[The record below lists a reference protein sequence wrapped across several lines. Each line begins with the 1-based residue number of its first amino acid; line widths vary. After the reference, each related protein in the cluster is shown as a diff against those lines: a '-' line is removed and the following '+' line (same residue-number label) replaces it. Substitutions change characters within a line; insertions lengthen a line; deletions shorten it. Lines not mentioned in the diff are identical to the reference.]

1 MNERKYLLIDVES
14 LLGIIKV
21 LRSIDGV
28 NGFDNMNRL
37 VGAVDLL
44 QKLVINSPGVNPAE
58 REENEQIEDPELK
71 AAADAARAEEEARK

>member
-58 REENEQIEDPELK
+58 REENEQNVDPELK